1 MEEQNI
7 QYNEVT
13 KAMLLQY
20 YRLTGEHKK
29 AIAYLQQV
37 NDAALTPYLF
47 SIGIFTLIFFKE
59 FKHDIILQVYQWLS
73 AVTRLFFC

>member
-47 SIGIFTLIFFKE
+47 SIGIFTLIFSTNSNMK
-59 FKHDIILQVYQWLS
+59 
-73 AVTRLFFC
+73 LFHRYING